1 MTRLSPALLPPLLVL
16 AACSATGGPFP
27 SLQPRAAELVD
38 PRVPVDRPMNARPVD
53 SGLAAKLDSL
63 VGQARSGDA
72 AFVPL
77 MARAEQLAGSA
88 GAVHSEGWIAAEEAL
103 TAAIAARGPVA
114 RALGDVDALGG
125 GRLQSDRGIA
135 PSDFAAMQGA
145 ASEIAT
151 LDQREQGRVDAVR
164 RRLGA

>member
-1 MTRLSPALLPPLLVL
+1 MTRAAPALLLLAL
-16 AACSATGGPFP
+16 AMAGCSVPGGPFP
-27 SLQPRAAELVD
+27 SLQPRAAEAID
-38 PRVPVDRPMNARPVD
+38 PRLPVDRPMNARPVD

-72 AFVPL
+72 AFMPL

-103 TAAIAARGPVA
+103 TAAIAARGPVS
-114 RALGDVDALGG
+114 RAMGDVDALGG
-125 GRLQSDRGIA
+125 GRLQSDRGMA
-135 PSDFAAMQGA
+135 PSDFGAMQAA
-145 ASEIAT
+145 ASEIAM
-151 LDQREQGRVDAVR
+151 LDQREQDRVDAVR